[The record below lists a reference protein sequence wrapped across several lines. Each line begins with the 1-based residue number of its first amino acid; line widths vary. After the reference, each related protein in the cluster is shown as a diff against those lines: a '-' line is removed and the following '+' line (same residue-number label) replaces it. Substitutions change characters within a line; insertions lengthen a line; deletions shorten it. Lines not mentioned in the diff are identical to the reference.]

1 MVNTKLKRA
10 KVLSF
15 FLSIFILILT
25 GCEGFFTDN
34 GLDEKIRAAID
45 YANAPTSSF
54 WISGD
59 QTMGTITPYGKI
71 SYKPTDYQN
80 IKFKLKPEYEFLG
93 WNFRYEEIQ
102 SGEKYT
108 REITNKN
115 WWKDYIE
122 IVNDEDGSGIGEV
135 SEPTSSGEI
144 TYTLQIKFIKAEE
157 NMLIEPICALKPI
170 LKSWSGQLGEIQS
183 RNGSLSFVFNTR
195 LDLDKSIYFSDK
207 EISALGEVTPL
218 KNGLDKIYGYQ
229 KGDEVFFKNIEI
241 KYKNRNINSSF
252 KDFRYKDD
260 TNTLIIAPDSA
271 HPFDIVGDF
280 ADIEII
286 FKEGI
291 KSSDGASMTE
301 SKAYVNINKYSDD
314 RSVITVATNTS
325 KTPETV
331 SPVTST
337 LYLQEQKTAGFTQSE
352 KTQFLYWEVT
362 SAAAYPDSKDKVYVQ
377 VDEENPLKI
386 TYWGMQKIDS
396 TEEVTISAVYEA
408 RPSYEWNF
416 NSSTVYPKDS
426 DIKIK
431 FDKEIN
437 LESFKEGFK
446 IAIDGNSVKS
456 NFDEPVLDSDNKTV
470 IIRSNKNN
478 RLSISGNKT
487 VTLTIPEDLYY
498 SVTEND
504 GNTYKV
510 YLGKEH
516 NPSYTVNAET
526 AEKAYVKFIV
536 PSEAGE
542 LVKYDASGVKA
553 LNIGDALSLTYKE
566 KSGWQFIEWQIEGNT
581 DNAIEVVKSETD
593 NLTYTFNARKL
604 VGSAAEPVT
613 VTAVAKE
620 RLKIVKVNP
629 VTTGSEAKAQ
639 DTEIDIYFNHEPT
652 LDLCKQKLSIKCNGV
667 NVKDCFP
674 TTKTDYWTLTSE
686 TLEGKTVYRLH
697 IKADKSNRIS
707 VSGLATVEL
716 SLDANFYY
724 SDAGTPVYIG
734 GEGWTHEYKVN
745 EETTDKAYLSLATE
759 STKGSLRT
767 AFDAA
772 GYSIGRKIN
781 VTFVPTDDYEF
792 LYWNTIDNTS
802 IAIEDKFQKTTN
814 ITILDTGNVSISA
827 ECAPRLKVNENG
839 VTLDSTPDSN
849 GNYPKDSDITI
860 AFNHNLTSGINLKKY
875 LSITCGSLDV
885 YSKYDYQITDNKLIL
900 KTKQEDRI
908 QISNPQNL
916 KIYIAGDYY
925 YEYSDSLV
933 SSRIGMNNSDER
945 IIKLGPATKEKAKVK
960 VLRDSVYGSD
970 SGVIQ
975 NADGGD
981 FSIGEADY
989 NKDTV
994 FTLTF
999 IPASGFEFIC
1009 WDITDSAEN
1018 LNITGVND
1026 KTATVTVLNSNTGTA
1041 EIKPVCTPKLSVT
1054 EVKVNGVAFDT
1065 AIQSYP
1071 KDSSYS
1077 FTFNQ
1082 APSSDINLK
1091 NYVTVR
1097 CGSTDVSSK
1106 YTYSLSGDT
1115 LNITADPENRLQFS
1129 SNQSLTVS
1137 IDKNFYYTHS
1147 SGKNISFNTSYNKT
1161 ITIDPTTNDKATVSV
1176 TNDDASAGTIK
1187 DGTSGNN
1194 FTTDATQYSKD
1205 QTLKLNYDLNSGYEF
1220 INWEVTGITSNVQL
1234 SSTTSPAT
1242 TVTIVNTNAA
1252 TGSDVGT
1259 TIKAVA
1265 APKLAVQTITVNGEE
1280 FSATGTYPKDSVIE
1294 ITFNKTIP
1302 SGLMLSKYIS
1312 LNCNNIPGVYD
1323 KYNVSISGSK
1333 ITLTPNSRLD
1343 IPSTKP
1349 LVLTIDQSLYYEYSS
1364 SKNITLASSYTA
1376 QIQLTTE
1383 TVQKANVQVT
1393 NGTTAGGTIKD
1404 AVAGTNFT
1412 TNATD
1417 YSKDQT
1423 FTLNYDLNSGY
1434 EFINW
1439 TVTGTTSN
1447 VQLSST
1453 TSTTTTVTIIGS
1465 TTGTATIKANVA
1477 EKLKLSSMTVNGS
1490 DFSDTATTKYPKDS
1504 VIVLTFNKTIPT
1516 GLLLSDYITLSCGNI
1531 TGVYDYY
1538 TVTSSGTKITLTPK
1552 TRLGITAEA
1561 TLNLTVKSSL
1571 YYQYTANRNITLA
1584 SNVTKAIPLNTTTVD
1599 KAKVK
1604 FAYDT
1609 RINSGSYGT
1618 LSATT
1623 GGSVVTINQE
1633 ADYSKDQTIDINFTP
1648 AEGYKFVKW
1657 DITSGPSGV
1666 AQIQNIMSASTT
1678 IKITNSSTNVVTI
1691 KPLCAKKL
1699 TASLQVNGAD
1709 FNPDTTYPKDSSYS
1723 IIFNEAPAT
1732 NASGKSIKR
1741 YTGSV
1746 ASYYT
1751 VSLNNKTLSYTSSS
1765 RFSNVVS
1772 GEVITITL
1780 TNSTTNGFYYTDT
1793 ITGSKIYLEET
1804 FEKNIKIDS
1813 STRNQTNLQVSWD
1826 EAYGTVKDASGNIF
1840 TMSSTSYSLD
1850 TVFSLNYV
1858 PNDDYEFVCWEID
1871 TTSSVTTNASSN
1883 PKTTSDNIVKLENYD
1898 KNTVTVKVIGS
1909 GTSKIKPYFVPKLK
1923 VNSITVNG
1931 SSLKNYKMY
1940 PKDSEIV
1947 LTFSEELDS
1956 TSVSNIG
1963 NKAYLYFEKT
1973 GKQVSTTSTITT
1985 TTAQQYCFQTKYSS
1999 TDKQITFSP
2008 PVLSGYENQEFSK
2021 FRFLPLNKEGEESS
2035 VNIKLGDLYYSV
2047 TKNSIT
2053 KRIPL
2058 KYEEIS
2064 YDVDYKSLTTFSFQV
2079 ALYNG
2084 ACDNT
2089 SYTITPK
2096 RADNRYYFGEEIS
2109 VSYRNSFCELKP
2121 AQVNPGSTIA
2131 EGWQLSGF
2139 HIDYIQ
2145 RDEYISYMYYSTFR
2159 ILNLWSKANGLET
2172 EKYYFVINGQSK
2184 PVLRRFVPTESL
2196 ANGDLPC
2203 DAQYHLNFTTPIDPE
2218 SVCLEDHEVNGK
2230 TYKKTISVIT
2240 PNVEWVRDVLND
2252 VYCPF
2257 DYMDD
2262 TPSGY
2267 KDITNYFEITRYLD
2281 YNGNYSDSIYI
2292 IKPKAQIRKLFAE
2305 YEKERI
2311 PIFFLMNYSEVW
2323 TKATGSTESQRLYD
2337 WNLVLY
2343 EGDSEYPTSYKY
2355 GLYGFD
2361 LDDEGWERDI
2371 NYITFVLEDTIV
2383 GNIRYEPYGADW
2395 ECYAYSSGASE
2406 HLTPNLKL
2414 INKDDFT
2421 AHPEAIIPSGGQF
2434 GYFSELSAASRVY
2447 GNWSEQGYYIDGYYK
2462 LAVTPLYK
2470 WTGSGRQYL
2479 TSPTVSRLEYKDN
2492 IEDIY
2497 ADVKFDEWGVPLN
2510 TFVRIDFTIYHP
2522 SFSLPYEVSYYV
2534 YYGSF

>member
-1 MVNTKLKRA
+1 MRNTKLTRSKIF
-10 KVLSF
+10 SF
-15 FLSIFILILT
+15 FASIFVLLNLT
-25 GCEGFFTDN
+25 SCENFFTDN

-54 WISGD
+54 WITAD
-59 QTMGTITPYGKI
+59 ATCGTITPVGKI

-80 IKFKLKPEYEFLG
+80 IKFKLKPDYEFIR

-108 REITNKN
+108 REITNQN

-122 IVNDEDGSGIGEV
+122 IVNEEI
-135 SEPTSSGEI
+135 SEPSTSGEI

-157 NMLIEPICALKPI
+157 NMLIEPVCSLKPT

-183 RNGSLSFVFNTR
+183 RNGSLSFVFNTKI
-195 LDLDKSIYFSDK
+195 DLDKSIYFSDK
-207 EISALGEVTPL
+207 EISELGIVTPL
-218 KNGLDKIYGYQ
+218 YNGLDKIYGYQ
-229 KGDEVFFKNIEI
+229 KGDEVYFKNIEI
-241 KYKNRNINSSF
+241 KYKNRNINSSY

-260 TNTLIIAPDSA
+260 TNTLIISSDSS

-280 ADIEII
+280 ADIEVI
-286 FKEGI
+286 FKSGI
-291 KSSDGASMTE
+291 KSTDGASMPE
-301 SKAYVNINKYSDD
+301 SKASININKYSDD
-314 RSVITVATNTS
+314 RSVITVATNTA
-325 KTPETV
+325 KNPETV
-331 SPVTST
+331 APVTQT
-337 LYLQEQKTAGFTQSE
+337 LYLQEQKNATFTESD
-352 KTQFLYWEVT
+352 KSQFLYWEVT
-362 SAAAYPDSKDKVYVQ
+362 SASEYPDSKDKVYVE

-396 TEEVTISAVYEA
+396 TEEVTISAVYEP
-408 RPSYEWNF
+408 RPSYEWNY
-416 NSSTVYPKDS
+416 SSSAVYPKDS

-437 LESFKEGFK
+437 LDSFKEGYK
-446 IAIDGNSVKS
+446 IAIDGSSVKA

-478 RLSISGNKT
+478 RLSISGNKIVT
-487 VTLTIPEDLYY
+487 VTIPEDLYY

-504 GNTYKV
+504 GQTYKV

-516 NPSYTVNAET
+516 NPSYTINAET

-536 PSEAGE
+536 PSDAGE
-542 LVKYDASGVKA
+542 LVKFDSTGVKT
-553 LNIGDALSLTYKE
+553 LNIGDALTLTYKE
-566 KSGWQFIEWQIEGNT
+566 KTGYQFIEWQIEGNT
-581 DNAIEVVKSETD
+581 DNAVEVVKSETD
-593 NLTYTFNARKL
+593 SLTYTFNAKKL

-613 VTAVAKE
+613 ITAVAKE
-620 RLKIVKVNP
+620 RLKIVKVTP
-629 VTTGSEAKAQ
+629 ATTGSEAVAQ
-639 DTEIDIYFNHEPT
+639 DTGIEIYFNHEPT
-652 LDLCKQKLSIKCNGV
+652 LELCKQKLSIKCNA

-674 TTKTDYWTLTSE
+674 VSRWTLTPE
-686 TLEGKTVYRLH
+686 TLDGKTVYHLH
-697 IKADKSNRIS
+697 IPADKANRIG
-707 VSGLATVEL
+707 VTGTAVVEL

-734 GEGWTHEYKVN
+734 GEGWTYEYKVN
-745 EETTDKAYLSLATE
+745 EETTDKAYLSLTTE
-759 STKGSLRT
+759 PAKGTLRN
-767 AFDAA
+767 AFETS

-792 LYWNTIDNTS
+792 LYWKTIDNTA

-814 ITILDTGNVSISA
+814 ITILDTGNVSITA
-827 ECAPRLKVNENG
+827 ECAPKLKVNENG

-860 AFNHNLTSGINLKKY
+860 AFNHNLTSGINLKNY

-885 YSKYDYQITDNKLIL
+885 YSKYDQQITDNKLIL
-900 KTKQEDRI
+900 KSKQEDRI

-945 IIKLGPATKEKAKVK
+945 IVKLGPATKEKAKVK
-960 VLRDSVYGSD
+960 VLRESVYGSD
-970 SGVIQ
+970 AGVIQ

-981 FSIGEADY
+981 YTIGEADY

-994 FTLTF
+994 FTLIF
-999 IPASGFEFIC
+999 IPASGYEFIC

-1026 KTATVTVLNSNTGTA
+1026 KTATVTVLNSNAGTS
-1041 EIKPVCTPKLSVT
+1041 EIKPVCAPKLSVT
-1054 EVKVNGVAFDT
+1054 EVRVNGLAFDP
-1065 AIQSYP
+1065 AVQSYP

-1082 APSSDINLK
+1082 SPSEDINLR

-1106 YTYSLSGDT
+1106 YTYSLSGNT
-1115 LNITADPENRLQFS
+1115 LNISADSENRLQIS

-1137 IDKNFYYTHS
+1137 IDKSFYYTHS
-1147 SGKNISFNTSYNKT
+1147 SGKNISFNSSYNKT

-1194 FTTDATQYSKD
+1194 FTADATQYSKD

-1242 TVTIVNTNAA
+1242 TVTIVNTNAG
-1252 TGSDVGT
+1252 TGSNTET

-1265 APKLAVQTITVNGEE
+1265 APKLAVRTITVNGEE

-1294 ITFNKTIP
+1294 ITFNKIIP

-1349 LVLTIDQSLYYEYSS
+1349 LVLTIDQSLYYEYSA

-1383 TVQKANVQVT
+1383 TVQKATVQVT
-1393 NGTTAGGTIKD
+1393 NGNTSAGTIKD
-1404 AVAGTNFT
+1404 GDAGTNFT
-1412 TNATD
+1412 TSATE
-1417 YSKDQT
+1417 YSKDKT
-1423 FTLNYDLNSGY
+1423 FKLNYDLNSGY

-1453 TSTTTTVTIIGS
+1453 TSAATTVTIIGS
-1465 TTGTATIKANVA
+1465 ATGTATINANVA

-1490 DFSDTATTKYPKDS
+1490 TFSDTATTKYPKDS

-1538 TVTSSGTKITLTPK
+1538 TVTSSDTQITLTPK
-1552 TRLGITAEA
+1552 TRLGITADA

-1571 YYQYTANRNITLA
+1571 YYQYTTNRNITLA
-1584 SNVTKAIPLNTTTVD
+1584 SNITKAIQLDTTTVD

-1780 TNSTTNGFYYTDT
+1780 TNSTSNGFYYNDT

-1813 STRNQTNLQVSWD
+1813 STLNQTNLQVSWD

-1840 TMSSTSYSLD
+1840 TMSSISYSLD

-1871 TTSSVTTNASSN
+1871 TTSSVSTYPSSN
-1883 PKTTSDNIVKLENYD
+1883 PKTTSDGVVKLENYE
-1898 KNTVTVKVIGS
+1898 KNNVTVRVIGA
-1909 GTSKIKPYFVPKLK
+1909 GTTKIKPYCVPKLK
-1923 VNSITVNG
+1923 VNRITVNG
-1931 SSLKNYKMY
+1931 SSFKNYKVY

-1947 LTFSEELDS
+1947 LTLSEALDS
-1956 TSVSNIG
+1956 TSAASIGSN
-1963 NKAYLYFEKT
+1963 AYLYFEKT
-1973 GKQVSTTSTITT
+1973 QAIVSTTSTITT
-1985 TTAQQYCFQTKYSS
+1985 GSDEVYYFETKYS
-1999 TDKQITFSP
+1999 TINHQITFTP
-2008 PVLSGYENQEFSK
+2008 PKNSITYTNQGLKK
-2021 FRFLPLNKEGEESS
+2021 FRFLPLNKEGEEST
-2035 VNIKLGDLYYSV
+2035 VYIKLNNLFYSV
-2047 TKNSIT
+2047 TKNGIT

-2058 KYEEIS
+2058 KYDEIS
-2064 YDVDYKSLTTFSFQV
+2064 YDVDYKSLETFELNV
-2079 ALYNG
+2079 MTING
-2084 ACDNT
+2084 AGNNT
-2089 SYTITPK
+2089 YSTITPK
-2096 RADNRYYFGEEIS
+2096 RADNKYYFGEEIS
-2109 VSYRNSFCELKP
+2109 ISYSNYTTDITETDTGVVPNGLYSTRYGLNSYR
-2121 AQVNPGSTIA
+2121 
-2131 EGWQLSGF
+2131 
-2139 HIDYIQ
+2139 IDYIEHHVK
-2145 RDEYISYMYYSTFR
+2145 RNTNSSTYYSTFR
-2159 ILNLWSKANGLET
+2159 ILNLKGLGEGVNWPNNT
-2172 EKYYFVINGQSK
+2172 EPTKYRYVIDGVSK
-2184 PVLRRFVPTESL
+2184 PILRRFRPTDTLSEG
-2196 ANGDLPC
+2196 NVPC
-2203 DAQYHLNFTTPIDPE
+2203 DSQYTLGFSTKIDPE
-2218 SVCLEDHEVNGK
+2218 SICLEDHVVNGK
-2230 TYKKTISVIT
+2230 TYKKTLSVIT
-2240 PNVEWVRDVLND
+2240 PLVSNVRGALNNP
-2252 VYCPF
+2252 YELF
-2257 DYMDD
+2257 DWIDD
-2262 TPSGY
+2262 SQY
-2267 KDITNYFEITRYLD
+2267 KEITDCFEVGPYFYYSNGQKVYD
-2281 YNGNYSDSIYI
+2281 YTTYI
-2292 IKPKAQIRKLFAE
+2292 IKAKSKLRKLFSD
-2305 YEKERI
+2305 YDLEKL
-2311 PIFFLMNYSEVW
+2311 PILFLMNNSDVW
-2323 TKATGSTESQRLYD
+2323 TQATDTTESQQLFD
-2337 WNLVLY
+2337 WNLVY
-2343 EGDSEYPTSYKY
+2343 YGEEDGIDYIHDSFY
-2355 GLYGFD
+2355 GNYGFD
-2361 LDDEGWERDI
+2361 PDDGPDDR
-2371 NYITFVLEDTIV
+2371 NYIYFVMEDTVV
-2383 GNIRYEPYGADW
+2383 GNGRYEPYGGWDT
-2395 ECYAYSSGASE
+2395 YAYNSGE
-2406 HLTPNLKL
+2406 GELTPNLRL
-2414 INKDDFT
+2414 VSKDDFSE
-2421 AHPEAIIPSGGQF
+2421 HPETIIAPGDYF
-2434 GYFSELSAASRVY
+2434 GYFDESSSRSRVY
-2447 GNWSEQGYYIDGYYK
+2447 GNWSEEGYYTNGYYK
-2462 LAVTPLYK
+2462 LEVTPLYK
-2470 WTGSGRQYL
+2470 WNGTTMKYL
-2479 TSPTVSRLEYKDN
+2479 SSPTISRLEYTDV
-2492 IEDIY
+2492 EDIH
-2497 ADVKFDEWGVPLN
+2497 ADVHFDTWGIDAN
-2510 TFVRIDFTIYHP
+2510 TVVRIDLTIYHP
-2522 SFSLPYEVSYYV
+2522 SFNKPYEASYYV
-2534 YYGSF
+2534 FYGSF